1 MALQL
6 KLYFDVAGEH
16 TTTKLYAGPPGG
28 TLALAGRF
36 TMLREEWTEFA
47 AALYLGAAKM
57 PGFSVEVVP
66 EPVAG
71 VPPAGV
77 GHG

>member
-1 MALQL
+1 MALQV

-16 TTTKLYAGPPGG
+16 TTTKIYAGPPGG

-47 AALYLGAAKM
+47 AALCLGAAKV
-57 PGFSVEVVP
+57 GVSVEVVP

-71 VPPAGV
+71 VPKAGV